1 MRVTFYGAAAEVGR
15 SCILVES
22 GGTRIILDAGIKLG
36 EVEEHPLI
44 GDLELKNVD
53 AVILSHAHLDH
64 CGYVPHLFSNGYE
77 GPVYATKPTLELVSV
92 IMSDYL
98 SISKPKDV
106 TKEGIARIPKHFRMV
121 EYHKEFRIKDIAV
134 RLLPG
139 GPHTRQRDG
148 GAGRRQEPPAIH
160 GRRQP

>member
-44 GDLELKNVD
+44 DDLELKNVD

-64 CGYVPHLFSNGYE
+64 CGYVPHLFSNGYD
-77 GPVYATKPTLELVSV
+77 GPGLRHEANAGASQRHHE
-92 IMSDYL
+92 
-98 SISKPKDV
+98 
-106 TKEGIARIPKHFRMV
+106 
-121 EYHKEFRIKDIAV
+121 
-134 RLLPG
+134 RLPL
-139 GPHTRQRDG
+139 RSRS
-148 GAGRRQEPPAIH
+148 RRTS
-160 GRRQP
+160 RRRA